1 MNEGYV
7 YTVYILIIYEHA
19 RLVKGNVDRKVVK
32 QTVMTSVYGVT
43 SRGARDQVIHCLG
56 FLK

>member
-1 MNEGYV
+1 MNEGY
-7 YTVYILIIYEHA
+7 VYILIIYEHA